1 MTAHAHDAPP
11 DALTAVQRLEATR
24 LTPAMAELLRAAGR
38 NREQGVVS
46 RDVHSGAS
54 GIRDARKGW
63 GRLDHIDADGRGPR
77 CFGVDRLAFPFDS
90 LAASRPSARNP
101 GVRRCSTG
109 IHSAP
114 VCRGPLPIG

>member
-77 CFGVDRLAFPFDS
+77 CFGVDRLAFPSTPSPLVDHP
-90 LAASRPSARNP
+90 LGIQACAAAAPASTLLRSAE
-101 GVRRCSTG
+101 VL
-109 IHSAP
+109 
-114 VCRGPLPIG
+114 CR